1 MAVSRMLCALLVLDL
16 LLVTQ
21 VVHSAWTAVTS
32 RGDARHPGGL
42 SGRFGHAA
50 WFGENESGWSFGGWG
65 YDISSESLGRL
76 NDLYRADYERGTR
89 SVTWHWNSGSS
100 LSGED
105 GLYNISDTAVTVS
118 AD

>member
-1 MAVSRMLCALLVLDL
+1 MAVSTVLCALVVSDL

-21 VVHSAWTAVTS
+21 VVHGAWTAVS
-32 RGDARHPGGL
+32 SGGDARNAGGL

-65 YDISSESLGRL
+65 YDLSSGSLGRL
-76 NDLYRADYERGTR
+76 NDLQRADYDRGRR

-105 GLYNISDTAVTVS
+105 GLYNTSDTSVTVS
-118 AD
+118 AG